1 MIFFQQ
7 QQNAPLGHHEADIRA
22 LCKEYHERICVIESD
37 KYDMEKEVDIRDYKV
52 DKIARTM
59 TSSPSAEDLVC
70 DCSGSKSFF
79 CFAKHICR
87 LVDSSSPF
95 IKILYCR
102 TNISTRPLIIINL

>member
-1 MIFFQQ
+1 
-7 QQNAPLGHHEADIRA
+7 
-22 LCKEYHERICVIESD
+22 
-37 KYDMEKEVDIRDYKV
+37 MEKEVDIRDYKV

-59 TSSPSAEDLVC
+59 TSSSSVC

-87 LVDSSSPF
+87 FVDSSSPF

-102 TNISTRPLIIINL
+102 TNISIRPLIIIYL